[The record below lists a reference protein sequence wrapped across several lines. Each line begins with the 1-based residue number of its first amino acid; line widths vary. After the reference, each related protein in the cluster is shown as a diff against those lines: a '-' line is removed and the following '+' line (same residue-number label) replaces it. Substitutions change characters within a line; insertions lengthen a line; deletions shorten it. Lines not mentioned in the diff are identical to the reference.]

1 MYKELEE
8 RRNNLVN
15 EVNKIIE
22 NNFNYEED
30 KFQELV
36 DEAAKLNCGTVLA
49 TLVGIKYLKQREVA

>member
-1 MYKELEE
+1 MYKELEL

-15 EVNKIIE
+15 EVQKIID

-30 KFQELV
+30 TFNALA

-49 TLVGIKYLKQREVA
+49 TLVGIKYLHQRGVA

>member
-8 RRNNLVN
+8 KRNNLVN

-30 KFQELV
+30 KFQELA

>member
-30 KFQELV
+30 KFQELT